1 MRDRRAGARAGG
13 EHVASP
19 HRVNA
24 PAARSGRPRGRRPT
38 GEDTRAA
45 LLDAARVEFTERGF
59 DGATVR
65 MIAQRAGVDPAMV
78 NHWFGGKNA
87 LFVAVME
94 LPVNPDEIIARILD
108 GPSEHMAERILRT
121 FLSVWDANGGGAL
134 AALMRSVASHEEAAR
149 MFREFVSRM
158 IFGRV
163 ISAVAPDRPELRAAL
178 CGTQITGLG
187 MMRYVIRLEPL
198 ASADH
203 DTVVAAIA
211 PNLQRYLTGSL

>member
-1 MRDRRAGARAGG
+1 M
-13 EHVASP
+13 
-19 HRVNA
+19 NT
-24 PAARSGRPRGRRPT
+24 PAARGGRPRGRRPA

-65 MIAQRAGVDPAMV
+65 AIAQRAGVDPAMV

-94 LPVNPDEIIARILD
+94 IPVNPDEIIPRLLD
-108 GPSEHMAERILRT
+108 GPPEQLAERILRT
-121 FLSVWDANGGGAL
+121 FLSVWDADGGGAL
-134 AALMRSVASHEEAAR
+134 AALVRSVAGHEEAAR
-149 MFREFVSRM
+149 MMREFVSRV
-158 IFGRV
+158 ILGRV
-163 ISAVAPDRPELRAAL
+163 VSTVAPDRPELRAAL
-178 CGTQITGLG
+178 CGTQVVGLG
-187 MMRYVIRLEPL
+187 MVRYVIRLEPL

-211 PNLQRYLTGSL
+211 PNLQRYLTGDL